1 MCGICGSIRQASEDD
16 LRNEIDRMLPFML
29 RRGPDFG
36 DSFIAP
42 PVALGHR
49 RLSIVDLSE
58 HANQPMRS
66 ADRQLAVVY
75 NGEIYNFRELK
86 RELESAG
93 CLFTTQTD
101 TEVILH
107 GYAHWGLEALLNRLE
122 GMFAFAVTDFSRGE
136 TVLVRDQLGKKP
148 LYVYSTASELLFA
161 SDLRAI
167 HAVRKARLTVD
178 FEALDHYFTELS
190 MPQPHTIWREVKQV
204 QPGHFLRCNHTTL
217 AVENRCYWKHELP
230 ADYLDLSEDALLK
243 RTETLLRAAIDRRSY
258 ADVPMGCFLSGGID
272 SGLITAFM
280 AQQSDHRIATF
291 SVGMAHET
299 MNELPDAAI
308 VAKRYNTKH
317 HEITVNADVVDV
329 LPDLLNA
336 VGEPFADSSLLPS
349 HYVCKA
355 IRGEV
360 TVALSG
366 DGGDELFGG
375 YTEYYR
381 AYRAWRFGVD
391 FPAGMR
397 RDAAVL
403 LDKVQSRLDKKRENL
418 GSYADFL
425 KWSPEQMMHRDMGW
439 LSTANLYHPDF
450 KEARSGFGNR
460 YLADRFAEYDG
471 APLIDQLMSA
481 SLNTRLLNDY
491 LVKIDRASM
500 YNSLEVRSPFLDR
513 ELLAFAFRIH
523 PDAKFKTGTKHLLK
537 TLAQRHIDP
546 NIHLRPKRGFGIP
559 LHEWLRG
566 DLKLWAHDRIFSGKL
581 AQTGWFNP
589 AELSRIWDEHMTE
602 RANHVHKL
610 WALICLSV
618 WLDGTAGENH

>member
-1 MCGICGSIRQASEDD
+1 MCGICGSISQTNEDELRSEV
-16 LRNEIDRMLPFML
+16 NRMLPHML

-36 DSFIAP
+36 DVLVAA

-49 RLSIVDLSE
+49 RLSIIDLSE
-58 HANQPMRS
+58 AANQPMQS
-66 ADRQLAVVY
+66 ANGQLAIVF
-75 NGEIYNFRELK
+75 NGEIYNFRELR
-86 RELESAG
+86 RELEAVGMPFS
-93 CLFTTQTD
+93 TQTD

-122 GMFAFAVTDFSRGE
+122 GMFAFALTDFSRGE

-148 LYVYSTASELLFA
+148 LYVYSAATELLFA

-167 HAVRKARLTVD
+167 HAVRKTQLTVD
-178 FEALDHYFTELS
+178 FEAIDHYFTELC

-204 QPGHFLRCNHTTL
+204 QAGHFLRCNHTTL
-217 AVENRCYWKHELP
+217 AVENRRYWKHELP
-230 ADYLDLSEDALLK
+230 ADYLDLPEDALLE

-272 SGLITAFM
+272 SGLVTAFM
-280 AQQSDHRIATF
+280 AQQSDQRIDTF

-317 HEITVNADVVDV
+317 HEIIVDADVVNA
-329 LPDLLNA
+329 LPDLLSA

-375 YTEYYR
+375 YSEYNR

-397 RDAAVL
+397 RDAAVF
-403 LDKVQSRLDKKRENL
+403 LDKLQSRLGKRRENL

-439 LSTANLYHPDF
+439 LSTDNLYHPDF
-450 KEARSGFGNR
+450 NDARSGFGTR

-471 APLIDQLMSA
+471 APLIDQIMAA

-491 LVKIDRASM
+491 LVKLDRASM
-500 YNSLEVRSPFLDR
+500 YNSLEVRSPFLDG
-513 ELLAFAFRIH
+513 ELLAFAFSIH
-523 PDAKFKTGTKHLLK
+523 PDAKFKTGTKHILK
-537 TLAQRHIDP
+537 TLAQRHIDT

-566 DLKLWAHDRIFSGKL
+566 DLKLWAHDRIFGGKL
-581 AQTGWFNP
+581 AQTGWFNRS
-589 AELSRIWDEHMTE
+589 EITRIWDEHMTE

-610 WALICLSV
+610 WALICLAV
-618 WLDGTAGENH
+618 WLDGLEEC

>member
-16 LRNEIDRMLPFML
+16 LRNEIDHMLPFMQH
-29 RRGPDFG
+29 RGPDFG
-36 DSFIAP
+36 DSLIAP

-66 ADRQLAVVY
+66 ADHQLAVVY

-86 RELESAG
+86 RELEGAG
-93 CLFTTQTD
+93 CHFTTQTD

-107 GYAHWGLEALLNRLE
+107 GYAHWGLEALLYRLE
-122 GMFAFAVTDFSRGE
+122 GMFAFALTDFARGD

-167 HAVRKARLTVD
+167 HAVRKAQLTVD
-178 FEALDHYFTELS
+178 FEALDHYFTELC
-190 MPQPHTIWREVKQV
+190 MPQPHTVWREVKQL
-204 QPGHFLRCNHTTL
+204 QPGHFLRCDHTTL
-217 AVENRCYWKHELP
+217 DVESHCYWKLELP
-230 ADYLDLSEDALLK
+230 DEYVDLSEENILQ

-272 SGLITAFM
+272 SGLVTAFM
-280 AQQSDHRIATF
+280 AQQSDHRIDTF

-308 VAKRYNTKH
+308 VAKRYNTRH
-317 HEITVNADVVDV
+317 HDITVNADVVDV

-349 HYVCKA
+349 HFVCQA
-355 IRGEV
+355 IKGSV

-375 YTEYYR
+375 YTEYNR

-397 RDAAVL
+397 RDAAVF
-403 LDKVQSRLDKKRENL
+403 LDKLQSRLGKRRENL

-450 KEARSGFGNR
+450 NDARSGFGTR

-471 APLIDQLMSA
+471 APLIDQLMAA

-491 LVKIDRASM
+491 LVKLDRASM
-500 YNSLEVRSPFLDR
+500 YNSLEVRSPFLDG
-513 ELLAFAFRIH
+513 ELLAFAFSIH
-523 PDAKFKTGTKHLLK
+523 PDAKFKTGTKHILK
-537 TLAQRHIDP
+537 TLAQRHIDT

-559 LHEWLRG
+559 LHEWLRN
-566 DLKLWAHDRIFSGKL
+566 DLKSWAHDRVFSGQL
-581 AQTGWFNP
+581 AQTGWFNRS
-589 AELSRIWDEHMTE
+589 EITRIWDEHMSE
-602 RANHVHKL
+602 KANHVHKL
-610 WALICLSV
+610 WALICLAV
-618 WLDGTAGENH
+618 WLDGLEEG